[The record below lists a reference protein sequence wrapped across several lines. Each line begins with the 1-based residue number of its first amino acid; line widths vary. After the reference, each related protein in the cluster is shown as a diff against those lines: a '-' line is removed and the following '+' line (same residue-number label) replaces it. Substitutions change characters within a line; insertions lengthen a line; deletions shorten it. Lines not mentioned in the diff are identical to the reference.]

1 MVRVRQPG
9 EGGGRKG
16 AAHSPG
22 RPQNNTRL
30 WREARASLRIPV
42 SPTVAGGRALK
53 LSEVTGASVVENVAA
68 SQTAGARAHGLVE
81 TDDGVRAAGPPA
93 AYSLSPRRE
102 RESCASV
109 TRLFGFGLAG
119 AQLPPA
125 ADGAGL
131 LH

>member
-81 TDDGVRAAGPPA
+81 TDDGVCVPPA
-93 AYSLSPRRE
+93 GRQPPTPSAQGERE
-102 RESCASV
+102 RAVPQSHGSSALVWQVLSF
-109 TRLFGFGLAG
+109 RL
-119 AQLPPA
+119 QRTTQRT
-125 ADGAGL
+125 
-131 LH
+131 